1 MVRKSPRNDYTSK
14 YPNAA
19 KETNGLSENN
29 KMIEESTSTEL
40 IQLIKDIGRKLEVLE
55 SKHPHS
61 ASECPQDTCIT
72 TTDAKARNIN
82 DGNIFVSN
90 NTMLTNQSHCKGVM
104 I

>member
-55 SKHPHS
+55 SKHPQSVPEYPH
-61 ASECPQDTCIT
+61 DTCT
-72 TTDAKARNIN
+72 TTADAKERNIN

-90 NTMLTNQSHCKGVM
+90 FTHCKGVM
-104 I
+104 ISI

>member
-61 ASECPQDTCIT
+61 ASEYPQDTCIT

-90 NTMLTNQSHCKGVM
+90 NITNQSHCKGVM

>member
-61 ASECPQDTCIT
+61 ASEYPQDTCIT
-72 TTDAKARNIN
+72 TADAKERNIN

-90 NTMLTNQSHCKGVM
+90 FTMIVKVS
-104 I
+104 